1 MTEHDVESDQP
12 VAWRAVPEDTPVRSS
27 DGQTVGTLY
36 DLLGSHEEDI
46 FHGMVVQL
54 AGERRRV
61 FVGAD
66 DVDLLTAGHVD
77 VELTAKEIHTLPDHA
92 DERIFDARITGTFR
106 KHLGWVRE
114 KDR

>member
-1 MTEHDVESDQP
+1 MDEQDVDRDQP
-12 VAWRAVPEDTPVRSS
+12 VAWRAVPEDTPVRSQ

-46 FHGMVVQL
+46 FHGLVVQL
-54 AGERRRV
+54 AGEKRRV
-61 FVGAD
+61 LIAAD

-77 VELTAKEIHTLPDHA
+77 VDLTAREIRALPDHA

-106 KHLGWVRE
+106 KRLGWMRE